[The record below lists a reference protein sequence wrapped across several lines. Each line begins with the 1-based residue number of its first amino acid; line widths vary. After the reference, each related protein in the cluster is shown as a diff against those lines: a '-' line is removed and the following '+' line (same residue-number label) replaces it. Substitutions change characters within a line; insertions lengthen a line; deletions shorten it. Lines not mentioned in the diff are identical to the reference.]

1 MLLKKFIKQGII
13 YNGVNWKSG
22 EQMEEIRLQKYLAL
36 CNVASRRAS
45 EELILQGRVSVN
57 GSVVTEL
64 GTKVKDSD
72 KVTVDGKAVKQKKKN
87 VIT

>member
-1 MLLKKFIKQGII
+1 
-13 YNGVNWKSG
+13 
-22 EQMEEIRLQKYLAL
+22 MEEMRLQKYLAL

-64 GTKVKDSD
+64 GTKVSGSD
-72 KVTVDGKAVKQKKKN
+72 KVAVDGRAVKSKNKN
-87 VIT
+87 VYIMLN